1 MTVSG
6 MRWHLL
12 SSDVF
17 LINAVFIAQ
26 YCGHKRIKIVFYW
39 IAGGVYKSAGDNYWS
54 AMSSTNPQCSLQI
67 RGVIYKSAGVNYWSA
82 EKKLKC
88 SKQTQKRS
96 QAQNFFCSFILA
108 QWSNFFWKKM
118 FHFKIPLMIKSNS
131 RKKYIL
137 FSGLL
142 YRRRYEE
149 KRGLNCRDFFIT
161 IVANLEVHQIVILK
175 SDHIFYIVFLIA

>member
-1 MTVSG
+1 
-6 MRWHLL
+6 MRFSLH
-12 SSDVF
+12 
-17 LINAVFIAQ
+17 N
-26 YCGHKRIKIVFYW
+26 
-39 IAGGVYKSAGDNYWS
+39 IAGINGSKLSFTESLVAFTDPRCN
-54 AMSSTNPQCSLQI
+54 LQI
-67 RGVIYKSAGVNYWSA
+67 RGCQLLIRG
-82 EKKLKC
+82 KKLKC

-142 YRRRYEE
+142 CRRRYEE